1 MAGATPAYIDIR
13 ATIMEHDK
21 TTTAFSRLQQSASPS
36 VATNYNGG
44 AALMDIGAINKGKG
58 KGKSKGK
65 GKTRKRQRKERQ
77 QRKGLRTTR
86 LWQRKRARWTN
97 IPTQRIQQL
106 YTRKRKRTRK
116 GNRQRKRIHN
126 RLLQMWSARPHG
138 TKL

>member
-13 ATIMEHDK
+13 ATIMEHDR

-58 KGKSKGK
+58 KGKYKGK
-65 GKTRKRQRKERQ
+65 GKKGKRQ
-77 QRKGLRTTR
+77 QRTGLRTTR
-86 LWQRKRARWTN
+86 LWPHNTRQRKRARWTN
-97 IPTQRIQQL
+97 SPIQRIQQL

-116 GNRQRKRIHN
+116 GNRQRKRAHN
-126 RLLQMWSARPHG
+126 RLL
-138 TKL
+138 